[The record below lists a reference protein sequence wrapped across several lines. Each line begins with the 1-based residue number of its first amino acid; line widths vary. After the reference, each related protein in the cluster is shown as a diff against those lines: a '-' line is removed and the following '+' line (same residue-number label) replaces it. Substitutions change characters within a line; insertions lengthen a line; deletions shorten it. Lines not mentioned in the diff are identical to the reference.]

1 MLSESTVRASHAV
14 FARMAYEYKRQ
25 LWQIDDDIIYLIDN
39 YPQEEN
45 LLLTLV
51 RQRNIAWTNWTA
63 AERIAGEFECFIVSQ

>member
-25 LWQIDDDIIYLIDN
+25 LWQIDDDIIYLIVN
-39 YPQEEN
+39 YPYEET

-51 RQRNIAWTNWTA
+51 KQRNIIWTNWTT
-63 AERIAGEFECFIVSQ
+63 AERIAVEFE